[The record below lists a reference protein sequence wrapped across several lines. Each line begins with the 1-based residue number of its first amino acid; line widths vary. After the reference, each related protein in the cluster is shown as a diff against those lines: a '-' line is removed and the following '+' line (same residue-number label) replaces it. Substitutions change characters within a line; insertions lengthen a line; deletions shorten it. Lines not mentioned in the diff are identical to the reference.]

1 MSKILELTEKRAKAW
16 ETAKAFLD
24 AKRNA
29 DGFVSAEDAAT
40 YEKMEA
46 DVQNLTTEIE
56 RLARQQAI
64 DDKLAQATS
73 KPITMQP
80 NAQME
85 TERAKPFRERTE
97 YKNAMID
104 ALRTNFRKIS
114 DVLQEGVDADGGYLV
129 PVEYDNRLIEVLKEE
144 NIMRGLATRITTS
157 GEHKINIAATTPAAL
172 WVEEGGALTFGDA
185 TFDQKF
191 VDSHK
196 LHVAIKVT
204 EELLYDSAFDLEKYI
219 ITQFGKA
226 LANAEE
232 DAFLNGDGKGKPY
245 GIFDAATGGESA
257 GTLSADIKADD
268 IFDLIYKLKR
278 PYRKGA
284 SFIMNDKTIAQ
295 IRKLKDNNG
304 QFLWQPSLVAGEP
317 DQIAGYTVRTSAYA
331 SENAIAFGDYS
342 YYNIADR
349 GARSFKTLNEL
360 FAGNGMVG
368 FVAKERVDGLLLL
381 PEAIQIMNLRTA
393 STTTTKA

>member
-46 DVQNLTTEIE
+46 DVQNLTAEIE

-73 KPITMQP
+73 TPITMQP

-85 TERAKPFRERTE
+85 TESAKPFRERAA
-97 YKNAMID
+97 YKNAMVD
-104 ALRTNFRKIS
+104 ALRTNFRKVS

-129 PVEYDNRLIEVLKEE
+129 PVEYDNRLIQVLEEE
-144 NIMRGLATRITTS
+144 NIMRALATKITTS

-219 ITQFGKA
+219 LTQFGKA

-245 GIFDAATGGESA
+245 GVFDTTTGGTKA
-257 GTLSADIKADD
+257 GNLAADIKADD

-304 QFLWQPSLVAGEP
+304 QYLWQPSLVAGEP
-317 DQIAGYTVRTSAYA
+317 DQIAGYKVRTSAYA
-331 SENAIAFGDYS
+331 PENAISFGDYS

-368 FVAKERVDGLLLL
+368 FVSKDRVDGLLLL
-381 PEAIQIMNLRTA
+381 PEAVQILNLKTTA
-393 STTTTKA
+393 SSKG

>member
-85 TERAKPFRERTE
+85 TERAKPFRERTA
-97 YKNAMID
+97 YKNAMVD

-331 SENAIAFGDYS
+331 PENAIAFGDYS

-381 PEAIQIMNLRTA
+381 PEAVQIMNLKTA